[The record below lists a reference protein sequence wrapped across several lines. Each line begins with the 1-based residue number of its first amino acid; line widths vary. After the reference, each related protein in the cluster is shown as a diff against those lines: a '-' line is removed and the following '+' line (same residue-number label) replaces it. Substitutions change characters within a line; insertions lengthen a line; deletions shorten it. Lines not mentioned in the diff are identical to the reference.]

1 MWFIYIYIYIYIY
14 IEAVAKKK
22 NSIKLKRK
30 KRRKER
36 LRKNWKSIQSIDL
49 GELYG
54 GLQLFKSKEQ
64 DGGRCLLFFTFQK
77 GALFPKKGGG
87 VAESFTMKEPTYIF
101 GTIVFPTHQTIIINV
116 SYLLYDIV
124 IDKNTHFCF
133 YSIIL
138 HMII

>member
-1 MWFIYIYIYIYIY
+1 MWFIYIYIY

-22 NSIKLKRK
+22 NSIKLKKK

-87 VAESFTMKEPTYIF
+87 VAESFTMKEPADIF
-101 GTIVFPTHQTIIINV
+101 GTIVFPTHSTMIINV
-116 SYLLYDIV
+116 SYLKPFI
-124 IDKNTHFCF
+124 ID
-133 YSIIL
+133 
-138 HMII
+138 